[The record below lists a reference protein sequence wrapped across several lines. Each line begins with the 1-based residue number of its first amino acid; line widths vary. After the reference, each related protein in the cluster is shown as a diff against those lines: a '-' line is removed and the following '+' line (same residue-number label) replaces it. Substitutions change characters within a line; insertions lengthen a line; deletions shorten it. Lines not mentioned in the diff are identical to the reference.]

1 MTVTDISALRG
12 VGIAV
17 RRADGRAVTR
27 NGWLDSRHS
36 FAFGRHYDPANTHFG
51 LLLVGNDDHV
61 APGGGFA
68 THSHR
73 DMEIVTWVLE
83 GELLHTDSTGTH
95 GTIRPGVAQ
104 RMSAGTGILH
114 AEMNAV
120 GATDDSWTA
129 DSWTADAPGARPV
142 PGDPGT
148 VHFIQMW
155 VTPDHTGITPSY
167 AQRDVTDALATGE
180 LVAIAGGEGS
190 NAAIDIQQRKAV
202 LHAARLPAAG
212 RVHLP
217 SAPWA
222 HLFVARGAVTLE
234 SAGELDTGDAAR
246 IRGCDG
252 LAVTAEAGPA
262 EILVWEMHAALGR

>member
-1 MTVTDISALRG
+1 MTDISALRG
-12 VGIAV
+12 AGIAV

-27 NGWLDSRHS
+27 NDWLDSRHS

-51 LLLVGNDDHV
+51 LLLVSNDDHV

-104 RMSAGTGILH
+104 RMSAGTGITH
-114 AEMNAV
+114 AETNAA
-120 GATDDSWTA
+120 GATGGPGTP
-129 DSWTADAPGARPV
+129 DALD
-142 PGDPGT
+142 DPGT

-167 AQRDVTDALATGE
+167 AQRDVADALATGE
-180 LVAIAGGEGS
+180 LVAIAGGAGS
-190 NAAIDIQQRKAV
+190 SAAIDIQQRNAV

-212 RVHLP
+212 RVSLP
-217 SAPWA
+217 SAPWV
-222 HLFVARGAVTLE
+222 HLFVARGTVTLE
-234 SAGELDTGDAAR
+234 SAGELGTGDAAR
-246 IRGCDG
+246 IRGCDS
-252 LAVTAEAGPA
+252 LAVAAEAGPA
-262 EILVWEMHAALGR
+262 EILVWEMHTALGR